1 MVDIDLLVY
10 CLIQETPRFDVIAA
24 PNLFGDVLADLGAVL
39 LGGRGLSFSGNYNQ
53 SGYAVY
59 QTNHGAAYD
68 LAGLDRAN
76 PVAQILSLAMM
87 LRESFGLA
95 YQAEVIAEAVRS
107 VWREGWRT
115 ADMHTPGTRI
125 VGTQEMSV
133 RIADRAALLVREA
146 WHPVRAKRLA
156 A

>member
-1 MVDIDLLVY
+1 
-10 CLIQETPRFDVIAA
+10 
-24 PNLFGDVLADLGAVL
+24 
-39 LGGRGLSFSGNYNQ
+39 
-53 SGYAVY
+53 
-59 QTNHGAAYD
+59 
-68 LAGLDRAN
+68 
-76 PVAQILSLAMM
+76 MM